1 VTAVAPGMNAADL
14 ADAEAA
20 HQIKPRRVT
29 FDWSEMPLHWVPD
42 DPLTTHVVN
51 VLHLLLPAG
60 ERWFVHVYKQVL
72 PMIDDVELKAA
83 VKGFMGQEAVHS
95 RAHAAVLDHMRAHD
109 LDPDPFVRQ
118 IDWLFTKLLGDDTLP
133 PMLSRRWLME
143 RVAIIAAIEHFTAVL
158 GAWVLD
164 TPALDAAGA
173 DPTMLDLLRWHGAE
187 EVEHRSVAYDVFA
200 DLSGNWFARARTM
213 LVVAPTMIW
222 LWRRGTRF
230 MCEVDPDYAGER
242 PTMRDYRRAA
252 RKGLLPKQ
260 STLLLAVPRYCKRG
274 YHPSQEADTS
284 VALRYLATS
293 PAAVAALS

>member
-1 VTAVAPGMNAADL
+1 VTAAARDVVP
-14 ADAEAA
+14 DIDP
-20 HQIKPRRVT
+20 HPIKPRRVA
-29 FDWSEMPLHWVPD
+29 FDWSETPLHWVPG

-60 ERWFVHVYKQVL
+60 ERWFVHVYKQVMPL
-72 PMIDDVELKAA
+72 IDDDDLRLA

-109 LDPDPFVRQ
+109 LDPDPFVKQ
-118 IDWLFTKLLGDDTLP
+118 IDWLFTKLLGDETLP
-133 PMLSRRWLME
+133 PMLSRTWLME

-158 GAWVLD
+158 GAWILD
-164 TPALDAAGA
+164 SPALDASGA
-173 DPTMLDLLRWHGAE
+173 DATMLDLLRWHGAE

-200 DLSGNWFARARTM
+200 HLNGSWLARVRTM

-230 MCEVDPDYAGER
+230 MCAVDPDYNGDR
-242 PTMRDYRRAA
+242 PSMRDYRRAA

-274 YHPSQEADTS
+274 FHPSQEADTS
-284 VALRYLATS
+284 LALRYLATS
-293 PAAVAALS
+293 PAAVAAAS